1 MMSQATF
8 RFYEELNDFLPVERR
23 KRDFS
28 VSFQLQSTVKD
39 VIQSLGVPDG
49 EIDLILVNGNSVAFS
64 YPLQGGE
71 RISVYPVF
79 ESFDIR
85 AASHLRQAPLRNLR
99 FVADVQLGELAKY
112 LRLLGFDCL
121 YDNDTDP
128 ESLADISVQQGRV
141 LLTQSSILLKHPDIT
156 RGILVRE
163 ADPKEQLKTVF
174 ERLDFTEVINN
185 LRSSKSQAPHEVS
198 LFKP

>member
-64 YPLQGGE
+64 YLLQDME
-71 RISVYPVF
+71 RVSVYPVF
-79 ESFDIR
+79 ESLDIR
-85 AASHLRQAPLRNLR
+85 SASHLRQAPLRDLR

-163 ADPKEQLKTVF
+163 ADPKEQLNAVLK
-174 ERLDFTEVINN
+174 RLDFTQAINN
-185 LRSSKSQAPHEVS
+185 LKSSKSQAPHEVS